1 RPNDFYNGYQLKF
14 IIIAN
19 ILLNGEA
26 FVELERN
33 PRNKI
38 ENLYHIKNSQIQPK
52 QDESTGFELV
62 YEVFED
68 QRKRIIHSKDIFH
81 FKFFSL
87 DGISGV
93 APLKALKSDMDTQES
108 SKRFLNN
115 FFRQGQ
121 GSSGILKYKGG
132 KLNKDARDKLKE
144 DWQEA
149 NSGVDESHKVV
160 VLDES
165 MDYEPLP
172 IEVNSEILK
181 LVYASNFT
189 SEQVAKVL
197 KIPAHMFG
205 LDSSNMKL
213 QELNDLYLKN
223 TLNPYLKSLTSEIIF
238 KTCDKK
244 TKYTFNTDSFKYID
258 PQTKTEITKDK
269 ISNGIITLN
278 EARRDY

>member
-1 RPNDFYNGYQLKF
+1 MNIFKKRETRNLGSTGTGNVVHMNAFTRGVQQSYAPFNAIENSDIFSGINRIASDIASLDVEKSVHGVTQTDNNLSYLFNVRPNDFYNGYQLKF

-93 APLKALKSDMDTQES
+93 SPLKALKSDMDTQES

-132 KLNKDARDKLKE
+132 KLNKDARDKLKD

-172 IEVNSEILK
+172 IDVNSEILK
-181 LVYASNFT
+181 LVNASNFT

-197 KIPAHMFG
+197 KI
-205 LDSSNMKL
+205 
-213 QELNDLYLKN
+213 
-223 TLNPYLKSLTSEIIF
+223 
-238 KTCDKK
+238 
-244 TKYTFNTDSFKYID
+244 
-258 PQTKTEITKDK
+258 
-269 ISNGIITLN
+269 
-278 EARRDY
+278 